1 MRAEKVVAS
10 LLNGAGQVTSI
21 VGAKVF
27 AVMGSQPEDAPFLV
41 YWKDSADRD
50 RVIAYNG
57 PTIVRAVI
65 SVQCV
70 AIDYPTLKALGEAVR
85 TSLLG
90 QFGDIAGVHVNEI
103 QVAGEGPDL
112 FDPEA
117 QLFGQLWQFL
127 IVHQE

>member
-10 LLNGAGQVTSI
+10 LLNGAGPVTSI
-21 VGAKVF
+21 VGTKVF
-27 AVMGSQPEDAPFLV
+27 AVMAPQTEDPPFLV
-41 YWKDSADRD
+41 YWKESADRD

-90 QFGDIAGVHVNEI
+90 QFGEIAGVHVNEI
-103 QVAGEGPDL
+103 QIAGENADVGDPDAWM
-112 FDPEA
+112 FA
-117 QLFGQLWQFL
+117 QLWQFL